1 MEVFKI
7 LGTIAISGAEKA
19 EKDTK
24 KVAET
29 SEKSA
34 KKIGEAFKKV
44 GSTCEAIG
52 TAIVKVSKIGAAAI
66 GTISTAVGALT
77 KSAVENYA
85 EYEQLVGGVE
95 TLFKDSADQVIEY
108 ANNAYK
114 TAGLSANEY
123 MDTVTSF
130 SASLLQSL
138 GGDTAKATE
147 SANLAITDMADN
159 ANKMGTAMESIQNA
173 YQGFAKQN
181 YTMLDNL
188 KLGYGG
194 TKEEM
199 LRLLEDAEKIS
210 GIKYD
215 ISSFSDIVDAIH
227 VVQTEMNITG
237 TTSKEAATTIQG
249 SISSMKGA
257 WTNFV
262 TGMADET
269 QDFDSLVNNVIDSVL
284 TVASNLV
291 PRIMETLPRLID
303 GLSQLVQKI
312 VPYIPQL
319 LKTLVPS
326 IVDGAKR
333 LLNEVTEQ
341 LPDLL
346 ETILPGF
353 GGELGRNI
361 IKFINTFKSIFS
373 KIIPMLQNFG
383 KKILPVISEFLDKIL
398 PVFETIIESLL
409 PPLESIL
416 DTLIPVLLDL
426 IDVILPPIEKLLPLI
441 MNALASIIE
450 PLAALVEAILP
461 PLQSLLDI
469 ILPILSG
476 FLDVLQPILDV
487 VVSLL
492 QPILDL
498 VGSGLNALAE
508 AFGFAT
514 EKTSEAVQAAR
525 DEADAMRDMR
535 DAANDARD
543 AIDQKAEKELAN
555 VSTVESL
562 WQELQTLADEQGN
575 VAEKDRARAE
585 FITGQLSEAL
595 GTEIQWTGN
604 QIQNYKDL
612 QEEIDKTIEKK
623 KLEILLEA
631 SEEKYKTAIQ
641 NRTDAENRLNEASQ
655 RVADAFTKRAELEAQ
670 GVSKS
675 SQAWK
680 DATAVAAA
688 AQEAFVDAQNIVGEY
703 YADISQ
709 YETAQTLIMQGEN
722 EKAMDLLNKKGQAF
736 QAASDLA
743 AKSADEQK
751 AILEK
756 QMEDA
761 AVSLSN
767 QVSLYKRMSKNCTD
781 EEREMYEKNLKEAQD
796 YFTRASQEYSKAG
809 GEIGENFF
817 KSMSG
822 KLTSHQFEA
831 VGSYMIQGIA
841 DGAEGNKTTLMQK
854 LGKIMNDAFTS
865 AYSSSSSSSS
875 SKSGTFT
882 SSSKSVLSSALSSTK
897 PHLAKGGVLKKGQV
911 GFLEGDGDE
920 AVVPLSQNTEWIN
933 RVAEQINSN
942 RGNVDNSEILR
953 KLDILINLISKLISM
968 KIYLDSG
975 ALVGELAPILDEELG
990 NIFSDKERGR

>member
-1 MEVFKI
+1 MELFKI

-19 EKDTK
+19 EKDTE
-24 KVAET
+24 KVSDA
-29 SEKSA
+29 SQKSA
-34 KKIGEAFKKV
+34 KKIGEAFKTV
-44 GSTCEAIG
+44 GNTYEAIG
-52 TAIVKVSKIGAAAI
+52 KTIVKMAKVGVAAI
-66 GTISTAVGALT
+66 GTVSTVVGALT

-95 TLFKDSADQVIEY
+95 TLFKDSADRVVEY

-147 SANLAITDMADN
+147 SANIAITDMADN

-199 LRLLEDAEKIS
+199 IRLLEDAEKIS

-215 ISSFSDIVDAIH
+215 ISSFSDIIDAIH
-227 VVQTEMNITG
+227 VVQTEMGITG

-262 TGMADET
+262 TGMTDES
-269 QDFDSLVNNVIDSVL
+269 QDFGTLVNNVIDSVL

-333 LLNEVTEQ
+333 LLNDVTNQ

-353 GGELGRNI
+353 GGELGKNI
-361 IKFINTFKSIFS
+361 VKFINTFKSIFS

-383 KKILPVISEFLDKIL
+383 KKILPVISQVLDKIL
-398 PVFETIIESLL
+398 PAFEKIIENLL
-409 PPLESIL
+409 PPLEDIL
-416 DTLIPVLLDL
+416 DTIIPVLLNL
-426 IDVILPPIEKLLPLI
+426 IDVILPPLEELLPMI
-441 MNALASIIE
+441 MDALSMILE
-450 PLAALVEAILP
+450 PLAELVEAILP

-469 ILPILSG
+469 LLPILSG

-492 QPILDL
+492 QPIFDL

-508 AFGFAT
+508 AFGFAK
-514 EKTSEAVQAAR
+514 EKTDAAVQAAM

-535 DAANDARD
+535 DAANEARD

-575 VAEKDRARAE
+575 VSEKDRARAE

-604 QIQNYKDL
+604 QIQNYKNL

-623 KLEILLEA
+623 KMEILLEA

-641 NRTDAENRLNEASQ
+641 NRTEAENNLNEASQ
-655 RVADAFTKRAELEAQ
+655 RRADAFAKLTELEEA
-670 GVSKS
+670 GVDKS
-675 SQAWK
+675 SESWK
-680 DATAVAAA
+680 NAQATAAAT
-688 AQEAFVDAQNIVGEY
+688 QEAFIEAQNIVGEY
-703 YADISQ
+703 YSDISQ

-722 EKAMDLLNKKGQAF
+722 EKALELLDKKGQAF

-743 AKSADEQK
+743 SKSADEQK

-761 AVSLSN
+761 AVNLSN
-767 QVSLYKRMSKNCTD
+767 QVELYKKMSKNCTD

-796 YFTRASQEYSKAG
+796 YFTKASQEYTKAG
-809 GEIGENFF
+809 GTIGENFF
-817 KSMSG
+817 KSMSS
-822 KLTSHQFEA
+822 KLTSWQFES

-841 DGAEGNKTTLMQK
+841 NGAEGNKVTLMQK
-854 LGKIMNDAFTS
+854 LGKIMNEAFSSVYSNRTS
-865 AYSSSSSSSS
+865 GKTSSNTSTSSSSH
-875 SKSGTFT
+875 KT
-882 SSSKSVLSSALSSTK
+882 
-897 PHLAKGGVLKKGQV
+897 PHLAKGGVLRKGQI

-920 AVVPLSQNTEWIN
+920 AVVPLEKNTGWIN
-933 RVAEQINSN
+933 KLADKLNNSG
-942 RGNVDNSEILR
+942 GNDVVGKIDELIKAITSMNIV
-953 KLDILINLISKLISM
+953 LDT
-968 KIYLDSG
+968 G
-975 ALVGELAPILDEELG
+975 AMVGEMAPAMDAQLG
-990 NIFSDKERGR
+990 DIYSAKERGR

>member
-1 MEVFKI
+1 MELFKI

-19 EKDTK
+19 EKDTE
-24 KVAET
+24 KVSDA
-29 SEKSA
+29 SQKSA
-34 KKIGEAFKKV
+34 KKIGESFKTV
-44 GSTCEAIG
+44 GNTYEAIG
-52 TAIVKVSKIGAAAI
+52 KTIVKMAKVGVAAI
-66 GTISTAVGALT
+66 GTVSTVVGALT

-95 TLFKDSADQVIEY
+95 TLFKDSANRVIEY

-138 GGDTAKATE
+138 DGDTAKATE

-199 LRLLEDAEKIS
+199 IRLLEDAEKIS

-227 VVQTEMNITG
+227 VVQTEMGITG

-262 TGMADET
+262 TGMADES
-269 QDFDSLVNNVIDSVL
+269 QDFGTLVNNVIDSVL

-312 VPYIPQL
+312 VSYIPQL
-319 LKTLVPS
+319 LKTLAPS

-333 LLNEVTEQ
+333 LLNDVTNQ

-353 GGELGRNI
+353 GGELGKNI
-361 IKFINTFKSIFS
+361 VKFINTFKSIFG

-383 KKILPVISEFLDKIL
+383 KKILPVISQVLDKIL
-398 PVFETIIESLL
+398 PAFEKIIENLL
-409 PPLESIL
+409 PPLE
-416 DTLIPVLLDL
+416 
-426 IDVILPPIEKLLPLI
+426 ELLPMI
-441 MNALASIIE
+441 MDALSMILE
-450 PLAALVEAILP
+450 PLAELVEAILP

-469 ILPILSG
+469 LLPILSG

-508 AFGFAT
+508 AFGFAK
-514 EKTSEAVQAAR
+514 EKTDAAVQAAM

-535 DAANDARD
+535 DAANEARD

-562 WQELQTLADEQGN
+562 WQELQNLADEQGN
-575 VAEKDRARAE
+575 VSEKDRARAE

-604 QIQNYKDL
+604 QIQNYKNL

-641 NRTDAENRLNEASQ
+641 NRTEAENNLNEASQ
-655 RVADAFTKRAELEAQ
+655 RRADAFAKLTELEEA
-670 GVSKS
+670 GVDKS
-675 SQAWK
+675 SESWK
-680 DATAVAAA
+680 NAQATAAAT
-688 AQEAFVDAQNIVGEY
+688 QEAFIEAQNIVGEY
-703 YADISQ
+703 YSDISQ

-722 EKAMDLLNKKGQAF
+722 EKALELLDKKGQAF

-743 AKSADEQK
+743 SKSADEQK

-761 AVSLSN
+761 AVNLSN
-767 QVSLYKRMSKNCTD
+767 QVELYKKMSKNCTD

-796 YFTRASQEYSKAG
+796 YFTKASQEYTKAG

-817 KSMSG
+817 KSMSS
-822 KLTSHQFEA
+822 KLTSWQFES

-841 DGAEGNKTTLMQK
+841 NGAEGNKVTLMQK
-854 LGKIMNDAFTS
+854 LGKIMNEAFSSVYSNRTS
-865 AYSSSSSSSS
+865 GKTSSNTSTSSSSH
-875 SKSGTFT
+875 KT
-882 SSSKSVLSSALSSTK
+882 
-897 PHLAKGGVLKKGQV
+897 PHLAKGGVLRKGQI

-920 AVVPLSQNTEWIN
+920 AVVPLEKNTGWIN
-933 RVAEQINSN
+933 KLADKLNNSG
-942 RGNVDNSEILR
+942 GNDVVGKIDELIKAITSMNIV
-953 KLDILINLISKLISM
+953 LDT
-968 KIYLDSG
+968 G
-975 ALVGELAPILDEELG
+975 AMVGEMAPAMDAQLG
-990 NIFSDKERGR
+990 DIYSAKERGR